1 DRPGAEVPDATDRRQ
16 DLYRPEAVHR
26 QVGKPSLS
34 QSHIYISFE
43 SVNFPGRFIRHRENH
58 LFVEP
63 KDSPNLAP
71 DATFL
76 PVLHMA

>member
-1 DRPGAEVPDATDRRQ
+1 M
-16 DLYRPEAVHR
+16 
-26 QVGKPSLS
+26 S

-43 SVNFPGRFIRHRENH
+43 SVNFPGRFIRHRANH